1 MTANWTPPK
10 RGLSLIE
17 RAAELYDF
25 RAEMPVPAAMP
36 VPVAVPVAETV
47 VEAVVAEAVVAEP
60 APVVAPL
67 REARGP
73 HHILDRAALSLE
85 GFVDPAAPPTSL
97 SEELRI
103 VKRQLLG
110 KAFAPGATPA
120 ERLILINSAH
130 PGDGK
135 TWLTINLALS
145 LSAERD
151 LDVILVDSDFGKP
164 SLGRTLGLPAGP
176 GFMDALVD
184 PSLDVA
190 DLVIRT
196 DLPNLSVLRAGRQLN
211 DDTEI
216 LASERTRAVLGSLV
230 AGHPRR
236 IVLFDSPPALA
247 ASAASELARHV
258 GIVLLVVRADRTSD
272 VALRDAAQLL
282 SACPNIHAVLNGV
295 KFSSSG
301 RLFGAYYG
309 KQG

>member
-1 MTANWTPPK
+1 MSANTNKP
-10 RGLSLIE
+10 RLSLIE
-17 RAAELYDF
+17 RAAEVYDF
-25 RAEMPVPAAMP
+25 KTAAPAVVAPVN
-36 VPVAVPVAETV
+36 AETV
-47 VEAVVAEAVVAEP
+47 AELAPQSVAELQQAVAAAL
-60 APVVAPL
+60 APM
-67 REARGP
+67 REARGDYHP
-73 HHILDRAALSLE
+73 IDRE
-85 GFVDPAAPPTSL
+85 GLTRDAFVDPAAPPTAL

-103 VKRQLLG
+103 VKRQLLA
-110 KAFAPGATPA
+110 KAFAPDASPKD
-120 ERLILINSAH
+120 RLVLVNSAH

-135 TWLTINLALS
+135 TWLTVNLALS

-151 LDVILVDSDFGKP
+151 IDILLVDSDFGKP
-164 SLGRTLGLPAGP
+164 SLCKHLGLPAGP

-196 DLPNLSVLRAGRQLN
+196 DVPNLSVLRSGRQLN
-211 DDTEI
+211 DDTEV
-216 LASERTRAVLGSLV
+216 LASDRTRALLNSLV

-258 GIVLLVVRADRTSD
+258 GLVLLVVRADRTSD

-301 RLFGAYYG
+301 RRFGAYYG
-309 KQG
+309 KGG